1 MVLDNHP
8 LMTPNTVLTD
18 ALNATLITMNG
29 NENVLQN
36 DMGNARVENAKLPPG
51 YAPIG
56 MKEYGGIIYVAC
68 YNPTT
73 NKGQIGCFPSPQR
86 QKTAT
91 QISEITP
98 TFTFPD
104 AKPIEGSS
112 YYHISSLLTKCEIFP
127 KGTIIRSGDK
137 FSVGLPIQE
146 MFSSI
151 DAYSPG
157 TTYIS
162 NYDNVENG
170 LVLTPMNRMYTFGI
184 ATLDNNGQLRDITSQ
199 LKRFLNGQ
207 QIQFSNIDS
216 DLYKFNRGYWAN
228 DVSSKNG
235 DGIVSAELMD
245 TASTQSKLNTYNSKL
260 FGRLFL
266 YAKYNIVDSV
276 DISVVAYKRSDISN
290 EIKNPI
296 SSNPVDNTFTIDK
309 DVLLLIYANYKYN
322 CPDGSGQFN
331 GLVEP
336 LEGYKYYFDKPN
348 SRGIIKGLYLEL
360 TIGDSTTSSV
370 LNFKFPSL
378 EEYKYYNTGYS
389 YPVYDSITNMYAY
402 SQVFA
407 KSIALGSATK
417 IDWNLTPITSFYDQ
431 DFAAGVVPD
440 KGSSGTI
447 DTENINSGIMKL
459 NTWNYYV
466 DGNRINLRW
475 GYESYPRDN
484 DTVTDITFTFY
495 DVANSG
501 VTFNDENEIVSGTP
515 RWTYIT
521 KNRLSYNGTFSE
533 SFDMNNFISE
543 APSTNIFEPN
553 KLFLVE
559 IKYWYNYT
567 PKVNFRWMLLTG
579 LYNPSYWGDDEY
591 SAVQDY
597 NDFLQCYYK
606 LNGKYYR
613 FGGTN
618 IKKAVS
624 VITKEGYSVVT
635 ASGDT
640 VGGYQNTQQIS
651 GTWVEIEATSEE
663 SIEDIIS
670 TMQRIP
676 SNYYN
681 LDITATMDSSNKIK
695 LTRIN
700 DGSYIFTDETDVGNQ
715 ASTNEIYEANGTI
728 IQTITLNPDTD
739 HALKIN
745 TWTPSIS
752 HVSAKMNASITY
764 EGEPTNKLNNISN
777 NVANIKCT
785 QNIITTTCEKLEF
798 NTLFEGIIGECSIR
812 QLSSLSTLPEFV
824 AITESGGSGGNT
836 SFLAH
841 SYAMC
846 VIADAYNDEDFYI
859 DLVKIIDEKKYDTDS
874 LYNLQHWTTNTR
886 HSTDYLF
893 NYTGLMYHSQ
903 KTTSNDPNITF
914 REAFENFPQDY
925 NVIILGTLAENIV
938 KYIGDDSDDERCYST
953 TIQKLKRVSNEFWEA
968 PNRSY
973 TQSTTNY
980 PGRMFILLRSISG
993 EFTLVNYICDST
1005 NKSLSE
1011 MSVSWNKFMSEV
1023 IQDNYYYNP
1032 DNVIKTYAIT
1042 SDQVYSNQY
1051 NVGVS
1056 YSISANVDKDII
1068 TKDYNNVLSQYPN
1081 YWVMKANIESELS
1094 NIKAS
1099 DTICTIPSAKH
1110 LIENIASNNTII
1122 YVNKTASGN
1131 TVYAKDSQGAN
1142 LNETSVYRLNNNAL
1156 ESNKQLRIKDNMLYT
1171 QNITSK
1177 LKTYPSWGWNSVY
1190 DGTGMANGTVTLG
1203 GMPIITLPKIT
1214 NAKGTSIT

>member
-51 YAPIG
+51 YVPIG

-151 DAYSPG
+151 DAYTPG
-157 TTYIS
+157 ITYIS

-296 SSNPVDNTFTIDK
+296 STNPADSTFTIDK

-331 GLVEP
+331 GIVEP

-360 TIGDSTTSSV
+360 AIGDSTTSSV

-407 KSIALGSATK
+407 KSIALGGATK

-466 DGNRINLRW
+466 DGDRINLRW

-533 SFDMNNFISE
+533 SFDINNFISE

-559 IKYWYNYT
+559 IKYWYNNT

-591 SAVQDY
+591 SAIQDY
-597 NDFLQCYYK
+597 NNFLQCYYE

-613 FGGTN
+613 FGGEI

-624 VITKEGYSVVT
+624 VVTKEGYSVVT

-640 VGGYQNTQQIS
+640 VGGYQKTQQVK
-651 GTWVEIEATSEE
+651 GTWFEIEATSEE
-663 SIEDIIS
+663 SVEDIIG

-676 SNYYN
+676 ANYYN

-695 LTRIN
+695 LTRTN
-700 DGSYIFTDETDVGNQ
+700 DGNYIYTDESDIGKQ
-715 ASTNEIYEANGTI
+715 AFTNEIYEANGTI
-728 IQTITLNPDTD
+728 TQTITLNPDTD

-745 TWTPSIS
+745 TWIPSINS
-752 HVSAKMNASITY
+752 VSAKIDASITY
-764 EGEPTNKLNNISN
+764 EGEPTNRLDNISN
-777 NVANIKCT
+777 DITNIKCT
-785 QNIITTTCEKLEF
+785 QNIVTTTCEKLEF
-798 NTLFEGIIGECSIR
+798 KTLFEGTIGVCNIK
-812 QLSSLSTLPEFV
+812 QLSPLSTLPELANITSNIGQGTNQFLDHSYAV
-824 AITESGGSGGNT
+824 AITAVSYGYKSMLVALLPIEENTVYGTSQAIRVQSLMSNKDNGSVDMSCNYTGVLYNSGGVRSHDPDKTYRQAFDELPKDYNIVILT
-836 SFLAH
+836 TLATH
-841 SYAMC
+841 
-846 VIADAYNDEDFYI
+846 
-859 DLVKIIDEKKYDTDS
+859 TD
-874 LYNLQHWTTNTR
+874 YEVENYHTTNT
-886 HSTDYLF
+886 S
-893 NYTGLMYHSQ
+893 
-903 KTTSNDPNITF
+903 
-914 REAFENFPQDY
+914 
-925 NVIILGTLAENIV
+925 II
-938 KYIGDDSDDERCYST
+938 
-953 TIQKLKRVSNEFWEA
+953 KLKRLSSGYQEDVNSSH
-968 PNRSY
+968 P
-973 TQSTTNY
+973 QINY
-980 PGRMFILLRSISG
+980 PGRMFILLRSVTG
-993 EFTLVNYICDST
+993 EFTLLNYINTS
-1005 NKSLSE
+1005 SSQSQSE
-1011 MSVSWNKFMSEV
+1011 AKNSWNKFITDV
-1023 IQDNYYYNP
+1023 IDNHYYYNP
-1032 DNVIKTYAIT
+1032 ENVLQTYSIT
-1042 SDQVYSNQY
+1042 SDQVYNNAY
-1051 NVGVS
+1051 NVNVK
-1056 YSISANVDKDII
+1056 YSMNASLNSDVV
-1068 TKDYNNVLSQYPN
+1068 TSEYNNLLASYGTMAQVMTVNISDNLHVTSQ
-1081 YWVMKANIESELS
+1081 
-1094 NIKAS
+1094 
-1099 DTICTIPSAKH
+1099 DTLCTIPSAKR
-1110 LIENIASNNTII
+1110 LISTIDNDNSII
-1122 YVNKTASGN
+1122 YVNGTTIL
-1131 TVYAKDSQGAN
+1131 TVDTENNILKEA
-1142 LNETSVYRLNNNAL
+1142 SVYKLVDNKL
-1156 ESNKQLRIKDNMLYT
+1156 QSNKQLKIADNKLYT
-1171 QNITSK
+1171 QKVSSK
-1177 LKTYPSWGWNSVY
+1177 LNTYANWGWHAY
-1190 DGTGMANGTVTLG
+1190 DVRSSGDAGCTTTLG
-1203 GMPIITLPKIT
+1203 GIPLLMLQS
-1214 NAKGTSIT
+1214 GTSFKYGEKIQ